1 MGKLMASGEV
11 VLNLWYV
18 RDDEG
23 VIYSLRAKA
32 YVVEGSDE
40 QKLAFL
46 QARAA
51 LDYLI
56 AESFSVPER
65 FHLAV
70 GATRM
75 PVGHVAMLQSLDSP
89 IALFEDAVR
98 VLEDRF
104 PAQSN
109 LAVPQDPLV
118 CTTPLVQN
126 PAGVI
131 VPSIEGDESGTERKA
146 GVASWVL
153 KNAFHAFRN
162 VACERRDFR
171 CAPKIKHIGMCM
183 ISPGRPW
190 PGTRLLKAAFQQ
202 PASAA
207 LSAVDALPVA
217 AAPARPACHSGW
229 EGRGCR

>member
-1 MGKLMASGEV
+1 MASGEV

-40 QKLAFL
+40 EKLAFL

-56 AESFSVPER
+56 AESFGVPER
-65 FHLAV
+65 FHIMV
-70 GATRM
+70 GGTRM
-75 PVGHVAMLQSLDSP
+75 PVGHVATLQGLDSP

-104 PAQSN
+104 PAQSI
-109 LAVPQDPLV
+109 LTVPQDPLV

-131 VPSIEGDESGTERKA
+131 VPSNAGT
-146 GVASWVL
+146 
-153 KNAFHAFRN
+153 FRY
-162 VACERRDFR
+162 
-171 CAPKIKHIGMCM
+171 
-183 ISPGRPW
+183 
-190 PGTRLLKAAFQQ
+190 
-202 PASAA
+202 
-207 LSAVDALPVA
+207 
-217 AAPARPACHSGW
+217 
-229 EGRGCR
+229 

>member
-1 MGKLMASGEV
+1 MASSEV

-40 QKLAFL
+40 EKLAFL

-65 FHLAV
+65 FHLKV
-70 GATRM
+70 GDTRM
-75 PVGHVAMLQSLDSP
+75 PVGHVAMLHSLDSP

-126 PAGVI
+126 EAGVI
-131 VPSIEGDESGTERKA
+131 VPSSEGT
-146 GVASWVL
+146 
-153 KNAFHAFRN
+153 FRY
-162 VACERRDFR
+162 
-171 CAPKIKHIGMCM
+171 
-183 ISPGRPW
+183 
-190 PGTRLLKAAFQQ
+190 
-202 PASAA
+202 
-207 LSAVDALPVA
+207 
-217 AAPARPACHSGW
+217 
-229 EGRGCR
+229 

>member
-1 MGKLMASGEV
+1 MASSEV

-40 QKLAFL
+40 EKLAFL

-51 LDYLI
+51 QDYLI

-65 FHLAV
+65 FHLNV
-70 GATRM
+70 GETRM

-126 PAGVI
+126 PAGEI
-131 VPSIEGDESGTERKA
+131 VPSIEGT
-146 GVASWVL
+146 
-153 KNAFHAFRN
+153 FRY
-162 VACERRDFR
+162 
-171 CAPKIKHIGMCM
+171 
-183 ISPGRPW
+183 
-190 PGTRLLKAAFQQ
+190 
-202 PASAA
+202 
-207 LSAVDALPVA
+207 
-217 AAPARPACHSGW
+217 
-229 EGRGCR
+229 